1 MYTINFI
8 FSLIGTYVK
17 LSIAITLPIIILTIP
32 FYHILVQF
40 HMPRI
45 PTLFKKICYFVMYST
60 LSVVGGLI
68 IVLTAN
74 LIDALSP
81 NQLVA
86 LKVTFIV
93 LFVMSS
99 VGTMIMVAYLEWKKY
114 SRLETKTK
122 TSEPVCQKSCQ
133 QIVKQ
138 FRLSAFTYST
148 LYFSLILYII
158 VEMGLKH
165 KKYLEYFSTI
175 SFPII
180 ASIEVIFVGG
190 FVIPFALINL
200 KTSPVHIA
208 AHILIAVS
216 LMNSHLWEEIP
227 FVSFIFVV
235 SFAFF
240 TAHYSLFF
248 ELIITFHIENMF
260 LAFILFFLGMC
271 VFALSVLVVFGCI
284 MWISFSTK
292 EYFGFYICTAFNGL
306 SSLVGIILNIKK
318 LTVEENKLKYEYLKA
333 EKKEKIVEKGIITD
347 IERNYEEKKLSNN
360 SSLTIKETETSKEYM
375 FQYQNKQ
382 KEKIP
387 TNSFNQSQF
396 DGEEDDEQWDDGDD
410 GDDGDDNVF

>member
-8 FSLIGTYVK
+8 FSLIGTYIR
-17 LSIAITLPIIILTIP
+17 LSMAITLPIIILTIP

-45 PTLFKKICYFVMYST
+45 PTYFKKICYFVMYST

-74 LIDALSP
+74 LIDELSG

-114 SRLETKTK
+114 SRLEKKTNI
-122 TSEPVCQKSCQ
+122 SEPICQKSCQ

-138 FRLSAFTYST
+138 FRLSVFTYFT
-148 LYFSLILYII
+148 LYFSVIFYII
-158 VEMGLKH
+158 IEMGFKH
-165 KKYLEYFSTI
+165 NNYAKYFSII

-200 KTSPVHIA
+200 KTSPMHIA
-208 AHILIAVS
+208 SHILIAVS
-216 LMNSHLWEEIP
+216 LMNSHLWGGVP

-248 ELIITFHIENMF
+248 DIIITFHIENMF

-271 VFALSVLVVFGCI
+271 VFALSVLAVFGCLI
-284 MWISFSTK
+284 WISISTK
-292 EYFGFYICTAFNGL
+292 EKFEFYACTAFNAL
-306 SSLVGIILNIKK
+306 STLVGIILNIRK

-333 EKKEKIVEKGIITD
+333 EKKDKIVEKGIITD
-347 IERNYEEKKLSNN
+347 IERNYEEKKLSND
-360 SSLTIKETETSKEYM
+360 SSLTIKDTDTSKEHM
-375 FQYQNKQ
+375 FNYQNQ
-382 KEKIP
+382 HKEKFP
-387 TNSFNQSQF
+387 TNSYNQSQF
-396 DGEEDDEQWDDGDD
+396 DGEEDDEQWDDGEDE
-410 GDDGDDNVF
+410 GDDNDF

>member
-8 FSLIGTYVK
+8 FSLIGTYIR
-17 LSIAITLPIIILTIP
+17 LSMAITLPIIILTIP

-40 HMPRI
+40 HRPRI
-45 PTLFKKICYFVMYST
+45 PTYFKKICYFVMYST

-74 LIDALSP
+74 LIDELSG

-114 SRLETKTK
+114 SRLEKKTNI
-122 TSEPVCQKSCQ
+122 SEPICQKSCQ

-138 FRLSAFTYST
+138 FRLSVFTYFT
-148 LYFSLILYII
+148 LYFSVIFYII
-158 VEMGLKH
+158 IEMGFKH
-165 KKYLEYFSTI
+165 QKYAKYFSII

-200 KTSPVHIA
+200 KTSPMHIA
-208 AHILIAVS
+208 SHILIAVS
-216 LMNSHLWEEIP
+216 LMNSHIWEDTP

-248 ELIITFHIENMF
+248 DIIITFHIENMF

-271 VFALSVLVVFGCI
+271 VFALSVLAVFGCLI
-284 MWISFSTK
+284 WISISTK
-292 EYFGFYICTAFNGL
+292 KDFEYYACTAFNAL
-306 SSLVGIILNIKK
+306 SALVGIILNIRK
-318 LTVEENKLKYEYLKA
+318 LFVEENKLKYEYLKV
-333 EKKEKIVEKGIITD
+333 EQKDKIVEKGIITD
-347 IERNYEEKKLSNN
+347 IERNYEEKKLSND
-360 SSLTIKETETSKEYM
+360 SSLTIKDTETSKEHM
-375 FQYQNKQ
+375 FNYQNQ
-382 KEKIP
+382 HKEKFP
-387 TNSFNQSQF
+387 TNSYNQSQF
-396 DGEEDDEQWDDGDD
+396 DGEEDDEQWDDGEDE
-410 GDDGDDNVF
+410 GDDNES

>member
-8 FSLIGTYVK
+8 FSLIGTYIR
-17 LSIAITLPIIILTIP
+17 LSMAITLPIIILTIP

-45 PTLFKKICYFVMYST
+45 PTYFKKICYFVMYST

-74 LIDALSP
+74 LIDKLSG

-114 SRLETKTK
+114 SRLEKKTNI
-122 TSEPVCQKSCQ
+122 SEPICQKSCQ

-138 FRLSAFTYST
+138 FRLSVFTYFT
-148 LYFSLILYII
+148 LYFSVIFYII
-158 VEMGLKH
+158 IEMGFKH
-165 KKYLEYFSTI
+165 DKYAKYFSII

-200 KTSPVHIA
+200 KTSPMHIA
-208 AHILIAVS
+208 SHILIAVS
-216 LMNSHLWEEIP
+216 LMNSHVWEDIP

-248 ELIITFHIENMF
+248 DIIITFHIENMF

-271 VFALSVLVVFGCI
+271 VFALSVLAMFGCLI
-284 MWISFSTK
+284 WISISTGK
-292 EYFGFYICTAFNGL
+292 KFEYYACTAFNAL
-306 SSLVGIILNIKK
+306 SALVGIILNIRK

-333 EKKEKIVEKGIITD
+333 EQKDKIVEKGIITD
-347 IERNYEEKKLSNN
+347 IERNYEEKKLSND
-360 SSLTIKETETSKEYM
+360 SSLTIKDTEISKEHM
-375 FQYQNKQ
+375 FNYQNQ
-382 KEKIP
+382 HKEKFP
-387 TNSFNQSQF
+387 TNNYNQSQF
-396 DGEEDDEQWDDGDD
+396 DGEEDDEQWDDGEDE
-410 GDDGDDNVF
+410 GDENGF

>member
-8 FSLIGTYVK
+8 FSLIGTYIR
-17 LSIAITLPIIILTIP
+17 LSMAITLPIIILTIP

-45 PTLFKKICYFVMYST
+45 PTYFKKICYFVMYST

-74 LIDALSP
+74 LIDKLSG

-114 SRLETKTK
+114 SRLEKKTNI
-122 TSEPVCQKSCQ
+122 SEPICQKSCQ

-138 FRLSAFTYST
+138 FRLSVFTYFI
-148 LYFSLILYII
+148 LYFSVIFYII
-158 VEMGLKH
+158 IEMGFKH
-165 KKYLEYFSTI
+165 DKYAKYFSII

-200 KTSPVHIA
+200 KTSPMHIA
-208 AHILIAVS
+208 SHILIAVS
-216 LMNSHLWEEIP
+216 LMNSHVWEDIP

-248 ELIITFHIENMF
+248 DIIITFHIENMF

-271 VFALSVLVVFGCI
+271 VFALSVLAMFGCLI
-284 MWISFSTK
+284 WISISTGK
-292 EYFGFYICTAFNGL
+292 EFEYYACTAFNAL
-306 SSLVGIILNIKK
+306 SVLVGIILNIRK

-333 EKKEKIVEKGIITD
+333 EQKDKIVEKGIITD
-347 IERNYEEKKLSNN
+347 IERNYEEKKLSND
-360 SSLTIKETETSKEYM
+360 SSLTIKDTEISKEHM
-375 FQYQNKQ
+375 FNYQNQ
-382 KEKIP
+382 HKEKFP
-387 TNSFNQSQF
+387 TNSYNQSQF
-396 DGEEDDEQWDDGDD
+396 DGEEDDEQWDDGEDE
-410 GDDGDDNVF
+410 GDDNEF